1 MKHLISKHSV
11 KGDRNSSLLSG
22 ARHVVN
28 KMCESDPRRLPM
40 KKFNSLMEAP
50 PDMIPFTFQERFP
63 WNIFQLY
70 LLFFFKILKIL
81 FLKIKLLFLINEGKS
96 NFKNVVRILL
106 TVT

>member
-50 PDMIPFTFQERFP
+50 PDMIPFAFQERFP
-63 WNIFQLY
+63 WNSFSVVSP
-70 LLFFFKILKIL
+70 IL
-81 FLKIKLLFLINEGKS
+81 F
-96 NFKNVVRILL
+96 
-106 TVT
+106 